1 MSSENGNVT
10 KTPVDLNIKL
20 SVRERVN
27 YSVSEFGY
35 NSIYAWISSF
45 MAIFLTDQ
53 IGIAAAAVS
62 FLTLFVRVFDA
73 VNDPF
78 IGSLADRTVD
88 RGKGKYKPWVR
99 WGGTFMS
106 LFIFLLFAMQP
117 GWSMTVKLIYM
128 WIMYLGITICSTC
141 CNMPYQAITSVISAD
156 PGERNK
162 VAGMRM
168 VFSNLGTHWNSLIAV
183 PFIIFFSGVGD
194 GVTQT
199 PRGYMIAVLICILI
213 GLPTIWWSSF
223 HVNEAV
229 KAPPTQKKI
238 SLKGQFASFFRNKFA
253 IIIALVFFGV
263 GFCVYGKMTIVIY
276 YFSYVCGNPGLMS
289 VISILGLACAFIA
302 SLWLQV
308 VLFKIFK
315 KKGLAL
321 AAAFMIG
328 GVGSLLD
335 QFVPDASI
343 PWFIFYF
350 ISTLGLSAG
359 MGIGYSMIG
368 DSVDYGE
375 YKTHV
380 RVDGFIS
387 SFVSLMMKAGGAV
400 GPAVLLAWMAAVGY
414 VPNIAQGE
422 PVIKVLR
429 YGVTV
434 VPFLCCMVIVVLG
447 FLFNLTPER
456 HAEIREE
463 LERRR
468 SE

>member
-1 MSSENGNVT
+1 MSNENT
-10 KTPVDLNIKL
+10 SAAKTPVDLNIKL
-20 SVRERVN
+20 SVKERIN

-73 VNDPF
+73 INDPF

-88 RGKGKYKPWVR
+88 KGKGKYKPWVR
-99 WGGTFMS
+99 WGGTFMCI
-106 LFIFLLFAMQP
+106 FIFLLFAMQP
-117 GWSMTVKLIYM
+117 GWSMSTKIVYM

-141 CNMPYQAITSVISAD
+141 CNMPYQAITSVISGD
-156 PGERNK
+156 PGERNR

-168 VFSNLGTHWNSLIAV
+168 VFSNLGTNWNALVAV
-183 PFIIFFSGVGD
+183 PLILFFSGAKD

-199 PRGYMIAVLICILI
+199 ARGYMFAVLVCIII
-213 GLPTIWWSSF
+213 GLPTIWWSSY
-223 HVNEAV
+223 HVKEAV
-229 KAPPTQKKI
+229 KTPPEQKKI
-238 SLKGQFASFFRNKFA
+238 PLKGQFASFFQNKFA

-263 GFCVYGKMTIVIY
+263 GFCVYGKMTLIIY

-289 VISILGLACAFIA
+289 VISIMGLIGAFIA

-308 VLFKIFK
+308 FLFKVCK

-321 AAAFMIG
+321 AAAFFIG

-335 QFVPDASI
+335 LFVADASVI
-343 PWFIFYF
+343 WFIFYF

-368 DSVDYGE
+368 DSVDFGE

-380 RVDGFIS
+380 RVDGFVS

-414 VPNIAQGE
+414 VPNVAQG
-422 PVIKVLR
+422 PAVINVLR

-434 VPFLCCMVIVVLG
+434 VPFACCIVMVVLG
-447 FLFNLTPER
+447 ILFNLTPER